1 MEHAKNRVE
10 DMVAQMEEPPVIDLQ
25 KFFERSD
32 GWQKECDKV
41 AASLHKFGILIVRDP
56 RVNQQMNE
64 DYIDMVE

>member
-1 MEHAKNRVE
+1 L
-10 DMVAQMEEPPVIDLQ
+10 EEPPVIDLQ
-25 KFFERSD
+25 KFFEKSE